1 MQTEKKITLLIA
13 VIALI
18 GVIAGAAIADALVK
32 RSHRDSCVDVGVMVI
47 DNVTFDCNV
56 KSVRISNSV
65 HWVLPEAE

>member
-1 MQTEKKITLLIA
+1 MQTEKKINLLIA
-13 VIALI
+13 TMVLAALVSGAVIA
-18 GVIAGAAIADALVK
+18 DTLVK